1 MTEQTNGI
9 MTDIRHVFLSIEF
22 ELRKHLRRKRL
33 ILVVVLA
40 IFLPL
45 IFYAIPPA
53 FGMDFADNA
62 NSFAST
68 NLAFISLLI
77 IISGALFAGD
87 AVSSEF
93 EKKTGLLL
101 FPTPQRRTS
110 IFTGKYIAALIGVF
124 FVVTIYYL
132 VTMLEIAQ
140 IYGFGEVSI
149 EFGQSFGLALLY
161 STSVVSIIFFFSSIL
176 KRTISSALL
185 GFFLLMMILPM
196 ISNVMMMVDV
206 EPSFIV
212 TYSSGLITDV
222 LSTDAGLIGNGP
234 GSEMDTETFAP
245 ELYSGIGVMLAY
257 SLVFLLIGIIMA
269 DRRRME

>member
-1 MTEQTNGI
+1 MTELTNGI
-9 MTDIRHVFLSIEF
+9 VNDIRNVVLSIEF
-22 ELRKHLRRKRL
+22 ELRKHLRRRRL
-33 ILVVVLA
+33 ILVLILA
-40 IFLPL
+40 IFLSL

-68 NLAFISLLI
+68 NLALVTVLI

-87 AVSSEF
+87 AVSSDF

-110 IFTGKYIAALIGVF
+110 IFTGKYIAALIGVC

-149 EFGQSFGLALLY
+149 EFAQSFGLALLY
-161 STSVVSIIFFFSSIL
+161 TTSVVSIIFFFSSTL

-222 LSTDAGLIGNGP
+222 LSTDAGFGGPGP
-234 GSEMDTETFAP
+234 GSQFGLTSFTP
-245 ELYSGIGVMLAY
+245 ELYNGIGVMIAYTLALFVI
-257 SLVFLLIGIIMA
+257 SIVIA
-269 DRRRME
+269 NRRRME

>member
-1 MTEQTNGI
+1 MTEPTNGI
-9 MTDIRHVFLSIEF
+9 VNDIRNVFLSTEF
-22 ELRKHLRRKRL
+22 ELRKHLRRRRL
-33 ILVVVLA
+33 LLVLA
-40 IFLPL
+40 LAILLSL
-45 IFYAIPPA
+45 IFYVIPPA
-53 FGMDFADNA
+53 FGIDFADSA

-68 NLAFISLLI
+68 NLAFITLLI

-87 AVSSEF
+87 AVSGDF

-110 IFTGKYIAALIGVF
+110 IFIGKYIAAILGVF
-124 FVVTIYYL
+124 FVVTVYYL
-132 VTMLEIAQ
+132 ATMLEIAQ
-140 IYGFGEVSI
+140 IYGFGEVSL
-149 EFGQSFGLALLY
+149 EFAQSFGLALLY
-161 STSVVSIIFFFSSIL
+161 STSVVSVIFFFSSIL

-212 TYSSGLITDV
+212 TYSSDLITDV
-222 LSTDAGLIGNGP
+222 LSPESGLIGGGP
-234 GSEMDTETFAP
+234 GGQLNTGSFAP
-245 ELYSGIGVMLAY
+245 ELYSGMALMVVY
-257 SLVFLLIGIIMA
+257 SVILFIIAIILA

>member
-1 MTEQTNGI
+1 MTEQANGI
-9 MTDIRHVFLSIEF
+9 LTDIRHVFLSIEF
-22 ELRKHLRRKRL
+22 ELRKHMRRRRL
-33 ILVVVLA
+33 ILVLALA

-45 IFYAIPPA
+45 IFYAIPSA
-53 FGMDFADNA
+53 FGIDFAATA

-110 IFTGKYIAALIGVF
+110 IFVGKYIAALISVF
-124 FVVTIYYL
+124 FVVTLYYL
-132 VTMLEIAQ
+132 ATMLEIAQ

-196 ISNVMMMVDV
+196 IANVMMMADV

-212 TYSSGLITDV
+212 TYSSDLITDV
-222 LSTDAGLIGNGP
+222 LSTDAGFIGNGP
-234 GSEMDTETFAP
+234 GGEFGETSFTP
-245 ELYSGIGVMLAY
+245 ELYSGIGMMVAY

-269 DRRRME
+269 GRRRME

>member
-1 MTEQTNGI
+1 MAEHTNGI
-9 MTDIRHVFLSIEF
+9 INDLRNAILSTEF
-22 ELRKHLRRKRL
+22 ELRKHLRRRRL
-33 ILVVVLA
+33 ILVLVLA
-40 IFLPL
+40 IFLST

-53 FGMDFADNA
+53 FGIDFAESA

-68 NLAFISLLI
+68 NLAFITLLI

-87 AVSSEF
+87 AVSGDF

-110 IFTGKYIAALIGVF
+110 IFAGKYIAALLGVF
-124 FVVTIYYL
+124 FVVTVYYL
-132 VTMLEIAQ
+132 ATMLEIAQ
-140 IYGFGEVSI
+140 IYGFGAVSL
-149 EFGQSFGLALLY
+149 EFAQSFGLALLY
-161 STSVVSIIFFFSSIL
+161 STSVVSVIFFFSSIL

-212 TYSSGLITDV
+212 TYSSDLITDV
-222 LSTDAGLIGNGP
+222 LSTNAGFGGPSP
-234 GSEMDTETFAP
+234 GSQFGSASFAP
-245 ELYSGIGVMLAY
+245 ELYSGMALMVVYGIILFIVA
-257 SLVFLLIGIIMA
+257 IIMA